1 MGACR
6 IPNVAGVASTWNN
19 QNYFSIFSI
28 FLALHVRQA
37 LGFVVRFEGLSMCA
51 VYVCTSLPCVSS
63 GLFSSGVCKMDQ
75 LYHYRDFSCSGSN
88 VKHCWPIIHLQFL
101 CFFFV

>member
-1 MGACR
+1 VGACR

-51 VYVCTSLPCVSS
+51 VLLFTFVHPCLVYPQD
-63 GLFSSGVCKMDQ
+63 C
-75 LYHYRDFSCSGSN
+75 
-88 VKHCWPIIHLQFL
+88 FL
-101 CFFFV
+101 LVL